1 MNIKAINVN
10 GQNYNICSSFIEIKN
25 LGDYS
30 IECVDSLPTTSAE
43 NTLYLMKTSSIH
55 TLTNPRLMMIFGLQ
69 NIQPKSLLLE
79 EILPFGSFHPIRS
92 QKTFIKVH

>member
-30 IECVDSLPTTSAE
+30 IECVDSLPTTGTE
-43 NTLYLMKTSSIH
+43 NTLYLMKTSSLNIVQPYIISSSAPSDTTKIWIDSANSNVPKVYNGSSWI
-55 TLTNPRLMMIFGLQ
+55 TL
-69 NIQPKSLLLE
+69 
-79 EILPFGSFHPIRS
+79 GSVWS
-92 QKTFIKVH
+92 